1 MESDRKITGA
11 IFDMDG
17 VLFDTERMYQDIWQ
31 QLARERHVTLGSGF
45 VRTISG
51 TTGNRMRQVVEEYYQ
66 VSDGDA
72 VIRECMA
79 RIREQL
85 SVHVPV
91 KEGVREILHFLKEK
105 GIPAAVASSSSTEQ
119 IEANLRKSGI
129 RDTFASVVSGTEVKA
144 GKPAPDIFL
153 CAAERIGCRPEECV
167 VFEDSE
173 NGIRAGHAAGCI
185 TFMIPDLIAPGEDI
199 RPYCSRIC
207 GGLTEARKELENL
220 TEAQRELE
228 A

>member
-17 VLFDTERMYQDIWQ
+17 VLFDTERMYHEVWR
-31 QLARERHVTLGSGF
+31 QLAWEHHVTLGSEF

-51 TTGNRMRQVVEEYYQ
+51 TNGSRMRQVVEEYYQ

-72 VIRECMA
+72 VIRECMG
-79 RIREQL
+79 RVGEQL
-85 SVHVPV
+85 LVHVPV
-91 KEGVREILHFLKEK
+91 KDGVREILRFLKEK
-105 GIPAAVASSSSTEQ
+105 GIPAAVASSSAREL
-119 IEANLRKSGI
+119 IESNLRKSGL
-129 RDTFASVVSGTEVKA
+129 RDAFASVVSGFEVKA

-153 CAAERIGCRPEECV
+153 CAAKRIGRRPEECV

-199 RPYCSRIC
+199 RPYCFRIC
-207 GGLTEARKELENL
+207 GSLTEAWKELESL
-220 TEAQRELE
+220 TE
-228 A
+228 